1 MSLINDA
8 LKKAQRQR
16 TEADAP
22 AAPVPD
28 ATGGTGA
35 AEPLQRVAR
44 REKPRG
50 FQSQLLLVGGGV
62 VVVTALVVAGIFFF
76 GSSSGG
82 NRSETSNAMAA
93 VKPPA
98 PAVAPTPQPAPAVAA
113 TAAAAPEQSK
123 QTPAPTASLAGTEP
137 AKSNALPSTEAQ
149 NSSIAPAPS
158 QVSPPS
164 AASPVPAVS
173 AQVVAANAEPAATA
187 QASAPKSNERPK
199 PSTHMM
205 SVIDGLKV
213 MGIRAAG
220 AESKVLMNDRVYR
233 LNDVVDHELNIRL
246 TGVAGRI
253 LTFEDDRGAV
263 YSRSF

>member
-22 AAPVPD
+22 AAQVPS

-50 FQSQLLLVGGGV
+50 FQSQLFLVGGGLVAV
-62 VVVTALVVAGIFFF
+62 VALVVAGIFFY
-76 GSSSGG
+76 GHSSGG
-82 NRSETSNAMAA
+82 TRAETPNATAA
-93 VKPPA
+93 VKPTAPVVAPAPQSA
-98 PAVAPTPQPAPAVAA
+98 PAVS
-113 TAAAAPEQSK
+113 EQSK
-123 QTPAPTASLAGTEP
+123 PTPAPIAPPADTETVESK
-137 AKSNALPSTEAQ
+137 ATSVTTLQTPSV
-149 NSSIAPAPS
+149 APAPT
-158 QVSPPS
+158 QVSPP
-164 AASPVPAVS
+164 PVVAPVAAVS
-173 AQVVAANAEPAATA
+173 VPVVAANSEPVTPI
-187 QASAPKSNERPK
+187 QVSAPKSNERPK
-199 PSTHMM
+199 PSARMV
-205 SVIDGLKV
+205 SVIEGFKV

-220 AESKVLMNDRVYR
+220 TESKVLMNDRVYR

-246 TGVAGRI
+246 TGVAGRT